1 MKKLILII
9 AFILICF
16 QGKSQQI
23 YDTIIYYPPSV
34 LNCPMWMDSVELNN
48 PLDPSSKYSVF
59 YHYGKM
65 RRTCVSL
72 NLPMTDTYAPVIGP
86 QDTNYINTRAFA
98 QPYHLDSAVLVI
110 GVAAKVR
117 GTKPGMSPVYNYFRL
132 MDSTKTEIA
141 TVPVPPFGSGQVT
154 SVSPLWQLAQGKYYF
169 NNQVMLK
176 DFYIAVDMPTGQE
189 YTQGGSE
196 YWFDHTISFTDE
208 VCLKIDRG
216 CYEGEYPYFLRRN
229 ATQWTR
235 FDNDSLYKY
244 YRKKHIGWFP
254 IILVPR
260 PDSLGLVDAIDI
272 NNTCNVLPNPARD
285 NIKVIS
291 QFKVKDIEIYDIRGL
306 KLKTISINSYE
317 KYVDIS
323 DLIAGTYIVKLY
335 TPRGIATKKILVE

>member
-9 AFILICF
+9 AFIFICL

-48 PLDPSSKYSVF
+48 PSDPSSKYSVF

-65 RRTCVSL
+65 RRTCDLSL
-72 NLPMTDTYAPVIGP
+72 PLINTYDPVIGP
-86 QDTNYINTRAFA
+86 QDTNYVNTRAFA

-110 GVAAKVR
+110 GVAAKVG

-141 TVPVPPFGSGQVT
+141 TVAVPFLGSTPGPIP
-154 SVSPLWQLAQGKYYF
+154 SLWNIIQGKYYF
-169 NNQVMLK
+169 NNQVTLK

-189 YTQGGSE
+189 YTQGGSM

-260 PDSLGLVDAIDI
+260 PDSSNLVNDIDI
-272 NNTCNVLPNPARD
+272 DNTCNVFPNPAKDRL
-285 NIKVIS
+285 KVIS
-291 QFKVKDIEIYDIRGL
+291 QFKVKDIEIYNISGI
-306 KLKTISINSYE
+306 KVKTIAINSYE
-317 KYVDIS
+317 KFVDIS

>member
-1 MKKLILII
+1 MKKLILVA
-9 AFILICF
+9 AFILIGL

-23 YDTIIYYPPSV
+23 YDTIIYYPPTV
-34 LNCPMWMDSVELNN
+34 LNCPMWMDSVEIWD
-48 PLDPSSKYSVF
+48 PIDPSGYYNVF
-59 YHYGKM
+59 YHYSLM
-65 RRTCVSL
+65 RRTCDL
-72 NLPMTDTYAPVIGP
+72 NLPMIDTYAPVIGP

-110 GVAAKVR
+110 TVAFPFL
-117 GTKPGMSPVYNYFRL
+117 GSTPGPIPS
-132 MDSTKTEIA
+132 
-141 TVPVPPFGSGQVT
+141 
-154 SVSPLWQLAQGKYYF
+154 LWNIIQGKYYF
-169 NNQVMLK
+169 NNQVTLK
-176 DFYIAVDMPTGQE
+176 DFYIAVDMPSAQE
-189 YTQGGSE
+189 YAYGGGSE
-196 YWFDHTISFTDE
+196 YSFDHTISFTDE

-216 CYEGEYPYFLRRN
+216 CYEGEYPYLLKRN
-229 ATQWTR
+229 STQWTR

-260 PDSLGLVDAIDI
+260 PDSLSLVDAIDI

-335 TPRGIATKKILVE
+335 TPRGIATKKLLVE

>member
-1 MKKLILII
+1 MKKLILVA
-9 AFILICF
+9 AFILIGL

-23 YDTIIYYPPSV
+23 YDTIIYYPPTV
-34 LNCPMWMDSVELNN
+34 LNCPMWMDSVEIWD
-48 PLDPSSKYSVF
+48 PIDPSGYYNVF
-59 YHYGKM
+59 YHYSLM
-65 RRTCVSL
+65 RRTCDL
-72 NLPMTDTYAPVIGP
+72 NLPMIDTYAPVIGP

-141 TVPVPPFGSGQVT
+141 TVAVPFLGSTPGPIP
-154 SVSPLWQLAQGKYYF
+154 SLWNIIQGKYYF
-169 NNQVMLK
+169 NNQVTLK
-176 DFYIAVDMPTGQE
+176 DFYIAVDMPSTQE
-189 YTQGGSE
+189 YAYGGGSE
-196 YWFDHTISFTDE
+196 YSFDHTISFTDE

-216 CYEGEYPYFLRRN
+216 CYEGEYPYLLKRN
-229 ATQWTR
+229 STQWTR

-260 PDSLGLVDAIDI
+260 PDSLSLVNAIDI

-291 QFKVKDIEIYDIRGL
+291 QFKVKDIEIYDIRGV
-306 KLKTISINSYE
+306 KLKTVSINAYE
-317 KYVDIS
+317 KYIDIS
-323 DLIAGTYIVKLY
+323 DLISGTYIVKLY
-335 TPRGIATKKILVE
+335 TPRGIATKKLLVE